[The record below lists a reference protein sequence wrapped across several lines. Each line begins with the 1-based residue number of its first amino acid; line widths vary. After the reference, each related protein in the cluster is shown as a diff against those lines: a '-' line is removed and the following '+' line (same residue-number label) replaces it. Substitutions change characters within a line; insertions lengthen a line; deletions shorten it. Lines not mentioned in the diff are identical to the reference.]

1 MCYQS
6 IHYYPYSHVNKHY
19 SILFL
24 LIHISILFLLI
35 HISTCPSLFLSCA
48 YAEHFFFFCIT
59 TRTHISTITLHYYSY
74 SNTFQRPTHIFRFIN
89 TQNIGW
95 RRPTGCLILVGHF
108 LQKSPIISASSAE
121 NDLQLK
127 ASYGFSPPYSEFIT
141 IPAHILTIFIHY
153 YRVAKTH
160 RIP

>member
-35 HISTCPSLFLSCA
+35 HISTCPSH
-48 YAEHFFFFCIT
+48 YFCLVNTHNNKCIAT
-59 TRTHISTITLHYYSY
+59 PTHISTITLHYYSY
-74 SNTFQRPTHIFRFIN
+74 SNTFQRPTHIFRFMN
-89 TQNIGW
+89 TQNTAC

-108 LQKSPIISASSAE
+108 LQKSPIIRASSAE